1 MTRTK
6 IFPATEP
13 PGHPD
18 RDLTDPAEWGLAT
31 RLVRGGTARSE
42 YGETSEALFLNS
54 GFVYE
59 NAELAESRFKG
70 EAEGFVY
77 SRYGNPTVRMYEE
90 RLALL
95 EGAKACFATASGM
108 AAVFA
113 SLMCRL
119 KAGDRVVASRALFG
133 SCHHIIT
140 EILPRFG
147 VETELV
153 DGPDLEQW
161 QAALTPGTSCIFI
174 ETPANPTLELIDI
187 RAVARIAHTVGAAV
201 IVDNV
206 FATPVL
212 QRPFLLGA
220 DVVVYSAT
228 KHIDGQGRCLGG
240 AVLGSEAFINET
252 LQPFMRH
259 TGPSLSPFNAW
270 VMLKGLETLS
280 LRIDRQC
287 RSALALAQ
295 FLEDQPGIGRV
306 LYPGLPSH
314 PQFALAQ
321 KQMSGAGTL
330 VTLELPGGK
339 DEAFRFLNALQLID
353 ISNNLGDSKSLITH
367 PATTTHRAMGP
378 EGRALIGVTDSMVR
392 LSVGLEDP
400 ADLADDLLQALS
412 AV

>member
-1 MTRTK
+1 MTRPK
-6 IFPATEP
+6 IFPAPAP
-13 PGHPD
+13 PDHAD
-18 RDLTDPAEWGLAT
+18 RDLSDPTEWGMAT

-42 YGETSEALFLNS
+42 HGETSEALFLNS

-95 EGAKACFATASGM
+95 EGAEACFATASGM

-161 QAALTPGTSCIFI
+161 QAAVTAGTACIFM

-187 RAVARIAHTVGAAV
+187 QAVARIAHSVGAEV

-240 AVLGSEAFINET
+240 AVLGSKTFINET

-280 LRIDRQC
+280 LRIDRQS

-306 LYPGLPSH
+306 LYPGLPNH

-321 KQMSGAGTL
+321 KQMTGAGTL
-330 VTLELPGGK
+330 ITFELPGGK
-339 DEAFRFLNALQLID
+339 DTAFRFLNALQLID

-400 ADLADDLLQALS
+400 ADLADDLVQALG
-412 AV
+412 AG